1 MAQKKTIKALK
12 KAQKQTKT
20 DDFATYLNYVLTGQ
34 VESREHAAVVSRT
47 SKRTATL
54 ADATILAKI
63 MIGQMDQKMTQ
74 LMEVIQVQQKVLE
87 KLGATDEMLQAA
99 EDEYNAQVEEMR
111 KQLEAQAEAAKEAKE
126 EVKGEE

>member
-1 MAQKKTIKALK
+1 
-12 KAQKQTKT
+12 
-20 DDFATYLNYVLTGQ
+20 
-34 VESREHAAVVSRT
+34 
-47 SKRTATL
+47 
-54 ADATILAKI
+54 

-87 KLGATDEMLQAA
+87 KLGATDEMLKEA